1 MRIPDYRFSA
11 PIKENHWSQKKRKV
25 EKVREEEFAGELDE
39 ALHQKESKTKK
50 KIFKPQKSPGKH
62 ISWV

>member
-25 EKVREEEFAGELDE
+25 EKVREEEFAEELDE
-39 ALHQKESKTKK
+39 AFYQKESKEKK
-50 KIFKPQKSPGKH
+50 KSCKPPKSADNH
-62 ISWV
+62 IIWV

>member
-11 PIKENHWSQKKRKV
+11 PIKENYGAQKKRKI
-25 EKVREEEFAGELDE
+25 EKVREEEFADELDE
-39 ALHQKESKTKK
+39 AFYQKESKAKK
-50 KIFKPQKSPGKH
+50 KSFKPLKSTGNH